1 MLDPIR
7 ISQFVI
13 DTRATLMRSFAH
25 PPALSVRPQDV
36 FLMPQATDRQ
46 QYLEKSMW
54 LADYC
59 LRTGFSF
66 GPRLQVMLWSGQ
78 RGK

>member
-1 MLDPIR
+1 
-7 ISQFVI
+7 
-13 DTRATLMRSFAH
+13 
-25 PPALSVRPQDV
+25 
-36 FLMPQATDRQ
+36 MPQATDRQ